1 MNYIKDKVLTSVN
14 AAQRRKDKRINSAH
28 LVDYATGPMEYSR
41 MSQTLSVGGIFIS
54 TPSPLPVETHI
65 WMRIHLDSTN
75 DEYINVEGVVRYCQP
90 KRGMGVKFLNIN
102 PEDKKRI
109 EARVEKHWWQEV

>member
-1 MNYIKDKVLTSVN
+1 
-14 AAQRRKDKRINSAH
+14 
-28 LVDYATGPMEYSR
+28 
-41 MSQTLSVGGIFIS
+41 
-54 TPSPLPVETHI
+54 
-65 WMRIHLDSTN
+65 MRIHLDSTN